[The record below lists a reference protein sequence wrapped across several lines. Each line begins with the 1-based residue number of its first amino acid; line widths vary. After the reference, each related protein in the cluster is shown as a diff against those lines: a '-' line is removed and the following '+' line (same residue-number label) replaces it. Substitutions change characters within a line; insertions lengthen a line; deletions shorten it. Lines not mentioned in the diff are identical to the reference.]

1 MTTIDL
7 RAELVQEI
15 QNIPDSEQ
23 LLLRVMNYVRNLMR
37 KEDVE
42 LAFTGDAL
50 RLWDRTVE
58 LSSLKPGWD
67 GADAMPMQKRTVQNV
82 QRLIKAGV
90 SSDFKEW
97 VLFPDDNGTML
108 LQSKDGT
115 ASISIGNSS
124 YSFVSTKGGQIKAEE
139 RVRFSPMA
147 VLNTMRTISKA

>member
-23 LLLRVMNYVRNLMR
+23 LLLRVMNYVRNLMK
-37 KEDVE
+37 KEEAV
-42 LAFTGDAL
+42 LMLTGDAL
-50 RLWDRTVE
+50 RLWNRTAE

-82 QRLIKAGV
+82 QRLIKAGI
-90 SSDFKEW
+90 SSDFREW

-108 LQSKDGT
+108 LQSRDGAT
-115 ASISIGNSS
+115 SISIGNNS
-124 YSFVSTKGGQIKAEE
+124 YSFVSTKGGQIKSEE
-139 RVRFSPMA
+139 GVRFSPTA
-147 VLNTMRTISKA
+147 VLNTMRSISNE

>member
-23 LLLRVMNYVRNLMR
+23 LLLRVMNYVRNLMK

-42 LAFTGDAL
+42 LTLTGDKL
-50 RLWDRTVE
+50 RLWNRTTD
-58 LSSLKPGWD
+58 LSSLKQGWD
-67 GADAMPMQKRTVQNV
+67 GADAVPMQKRTVQNV
-82 QRLIKAGV
+82 QRLIKAGI

-108 LQSKDGT
+108 LQSKDGA

-139 RVRFSPMA
+139 GLRFSPMA
-147 VLNTMRTISKA
+147 VLNKMRYISNA